1 MNSDDND
8 ADGSEDDLPLSNI
21 GRVWFTLEYDAAS
34 EKLIVNVERV
44 RNLPGRQQRSS
55 LALSSTSSCDPFLR
69 FLLVLFCLPF
79 KKLIFNLYLILHLKE
94 KLERLVE
101 YTF

>member
-1 MNSDDND
+1 MVRGSSESNLGLLNPELYMNSDDND

-21 GRVWFTLEYDAAS
+21 GRAWFTLEYDVAS

-69 FLLVLFCLPF
+69 FLLVLFLF
-79 KKLIFNLYLILHLKE
+79 FIIF
-94 KLERLVE
+94 
-101 YTF
+101 